1 MIVVFEFFTY
11 ALQSRLICF
20 LLFPICRAFRAI
32 RNEQK
37 SKKWR
42 DISVD
47 VQRGREGGYFR
58 ERDLRRGRAG
68 NLLQTFRIVEVRGV
82 RREEPGSRQEA
93 QHQQHTRL
101 EPWKVVAEP
110 HPGQGRSL
118 RVRHYS
124 SRPETGTS
132 YEKKRSL
139 LQSNLSILSFVPPKE
154 TRSKGKMSADREKTA
169 FYSNLFKKVERF
181 IHPSLSLP
189 ARNSSGLC
197 VKGSPCRCV
206 GDRSL
211 SVPSEKIVK
220 SLFPPLVSPRFSHC
234 ALRLLSLF
242 TNLCPCK
249 QGMKEGVRKK
259 GDRWIEGRTR
269 GETVGTFWPLS
280 RNFACSERSKGV
292 YVYIYIYTWGP
303 REQIGGRKTF

>member
-1 MIVVFEFFTY
+1 MNRNLKSGGIFPSTFNVAAKADIFVNATCGEEGPETFCKPSESSRCGVCDARSPDPGKRHNISNILDSSPGKWWQSPTLARGDRYEYVTIV
-11 ALQSRLICF
+11 L
-20 LLFPICRAFRAI
+20 
-32 RNEQK
+32 
-37 SKKWR
+37 
-42 DISVD
+42 
-47 VQRGREGGYFR
+47 
-58 ERDLRRGRAG
+58 DLK
-68 NLLQTFRIVEVRGV
+68 QV
-82 RREEPGSRQEA
+82 RR
-93 QHQQHTRL
+93 T
-101 EPWKVVAEP
+101 
-110 HPGQGRSL
+110 
-118 RVRHYS
+118 
-124 SRPETGTS
+124 
-132 YEKKRSL
+132 KRSVRF
-139 LQSNLSILSFVPPKE
+139 SNQISPFSPSFHRKKPV
-154 TRSKGKMSADREKTA
+154 RKMSADREKTA
-169 FYSNLFKKVERF
+169 FYSNLFKEVERF
-181 IHPSLSLP
+181 IHPPSLSLP
-189 ARNSSGLC
+189 ARNSSGLY

-249 QGMKEGVRKK
+249 RGMEEGVRKK

-292 YVYIYIYTWGP
+292 CIYIYIYTWGP